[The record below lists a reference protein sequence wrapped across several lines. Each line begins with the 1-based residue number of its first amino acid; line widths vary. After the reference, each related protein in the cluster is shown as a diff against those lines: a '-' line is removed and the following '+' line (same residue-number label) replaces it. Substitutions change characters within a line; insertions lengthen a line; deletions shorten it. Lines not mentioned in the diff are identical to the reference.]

1 MGLGTPT
8 SSGPGLPMAKGCQPL
23 PTALDVIADPG
34 CHKRAPL
41 QPRSHVFG
49 TSKSQRAQR
58 GCPCASP
65 DVTSLHVGS
74 ELVASCPHPTG
85 SLEVK
90 QASQVCRNSPD
101 ALVPIATCNPLPSSS
116 LEPLQ
121 HPLTCSL
128 PGVRCRSSCS
138 NTDTVPWAGLSLAP
152 QGRSLQ
158 GLEKGN
164 MLRSEQCLARSH
176 PHLLLRCLTH
186 HLSHDRSQNHPDFD
200 L

>member
-1 MGLGTPT
+1 MTLGTPT
-8 SSGPGLPMAKGCQPL
+8 SSVPSLPMAKGCQPL

-58 GCPCASP
+58 GCPCANP
-65 DVTSLHVGS
+65 DVASLHVGA

-121 HPLTCSL
+121 HPWGLL
-128 PGVRCRSSCS
+128 P
-138 NTDTVPWAGLSLAP
+138 
-152 QGRSLQ
+152 Q
-158 GLEKGN
+158 
-164 MLRSEQCLARSH
+164 
-176 PHLLLRCLTH
+176 LLLKHRHGGMGWAVPCSPGKVSARFGKRKH
-186 HLSHDRSQNHPDFD
+186 AEI
-200 L
+200 